1 MASES
6 DKIKKDDIIEE
17 ALFSGTIEEGK
28 LLLGVLNALEKEIKT
43 LAIESTKYFA
53 ISVKTLADL
62 EQRKAALDNV
72 NTLEKTNTQILKQK
86 AIVEASLQKEEA
98 ALEKLQQSKI
108 KTLAEQ
114 EKLEK
119 QRIET
124 DRAQLKIQKDL
135 EKQGKKNIGVTENS
149 TQALRRMQQELSKLP
164 AGSKEFNE
172 LAKKAGALK
181 DKIDDAKDA
190 VKAFSSE
197 SKLTN
202 ARTLFGQI
210 GTDLANMNFSDAA
223 DKARTL
229 ATVVRSMTFAEAAKG
244 VKDFGVTLLNLG
256 KAMLLNPFTLVATAV
271 VGLGVALWNLK
282 DRVKIIG
289 DAFDFFGNII
299 SGSIQLMK
307 DFTDW
312 TGLTAFAAEEKAER
326 IKKAAE
332 VEQDAIKRRYELE
345 VSLAKIAGKETLGL
359 ERLQLLQRQ
368 KYLKRRIEQE
378 QLSGEELEKVLSE
391 QAKIED
397 ELIIN
402 KEMQRQSVIKKLKD
416 NEASNDKNNSAKKIQ
431 QKKDEN
437 EKLFE
442 LNTDFI
448 TNQNNFYLSI
458 QKIQEDNIK
467 AELDAQQKKIDFNRK
482 KILDQQ
488 ELDKEMLALAEKW
501 QQEIDKDHEEAYKK
515 QQKFMSQLT
524 KGISDG
530 LKKQADIKQQADQQD
545 IDRQKR
551 NIDVQSKLAA
561 AGKENVLA
569 EELASAAK
577 AEEKKIQDAKKAAK
591 QQETLALIETFTK
604 TLQAGLKSDKPFLQ
618 AFGEALASEGLVS
631 ATFSKLFSGF
641 YEGTEAVK
649 STDGI
654 NIGTSRDSQVVRVN
668 TGERILGVKDSADI
682 PAGMTNKEVVMAAQM
697 YMNPELKSTF
707 FPVINESVLQQQ
719 NNYDTKIYE
728 MTSEVKAMRKAFE
741 SRPVPQTNLA
751 RLGEW
756 TDTIR
761 RENVNTIIHHKNSN
775 KRPSLRLN
783 G

>member
-1 MASES
+1 MANPVKYTDLVEADALNRVASDARVAIEVLNGLIAKQKEAAVNNNKANAGGTKSEE
-6 DKIKKDDIIEE
+6 DQIKVMQEKIKVIERSDE
-17 ALFSGTIEEGK
+17 IHKRYIE
-28 LLLGVLNALEKEIKT
+28 T
-43 LAIESTKYFA
+43 
-53 ISVKTLADL
+53 
-62 EQRKAALDNV
+62 KAALIKAQQI
-72 NTLEKTNTQILKQK
+72 EKDAIK
-86 AIVEASLQKEEA
+86 AS
-98 ALEKLQQSKI
+98 
-108 KTLAEQ
+108 
-114 EKLEK
+114 
-119 QRIET
+119 
-124 DRAQLKIQKDL
+124 
-135 EKQGKKNIGVTENS
+135 IGVTENS

-181 DKIDDAKDA
+181 DKIEDAKDA

-229 ATVVRSMTFAEAAKG
+229 ANVVRSMTFAEAAKG

-256 KAMLLNPFTLVATAV
+256 KAMLLNPFTLILTAV

-488 ELDKEMLALAEKW
+488 ALDKEMLALAEKW

-515 QQKFMSQLT
+515 QLEQSEKFMSQLT

-545 IDRQKR
+545 IDRHKR

-577 AEEKKIQDAKKAAK
+577 AEEKKLQDAKKAAK
-591 QQETLALIETFTK
+591 QQETIALIETFTK

-631 ATFSKLFSGF
+631 STFSKLFSGF

-682 PAGMTNKEVVMAAQM
+682 PAGMTNKEVVMASQM

-707 FPVINESVLQQQ
+707 FPVVNESVLQQQ

-728 MTSEVKAMRKAFE
+728 MANEVKAMRKAFE
-741 SRPVPQTNLA
+741 SRPVPQTNLG

>member
-1 MASES
+1 MANPVKYTDLVEADALNRVASDARVAIEVLNGLIAKQKEAAVNNNKTNAGGTKSEE
-6 DKIKKDDIIEE
+6 DQIKVMQEKIKVIERSDDIHKRYIE
-17 ALFSGTIEEGK
+17 T
-28 LLLGVLNALEKEIKT
+28 
-43 LAIESTKYFA
+43 
-53 ISVKTLADL
+53 
-62 EQRKAALDNV
+62 KAALIKAQQI
-72 NTLEKTNTQILKQK
+72 EKDAIK
-86 AIVEASLQKEEA
+86 AS
-98 ALEKLQQSKI
+98 
-108 KTLAEQ
+108 
-114 EKLEK
+114 
-119 QRIET
+119 
-124 DRAQLKIQKDL
+124 
-135 EKQGKKNIGVTENS
+135 IGVTENS

-515 QQKFMSQLT
+515 QLEQAEKFMSQLT

>member
-1 MASES
+1 MANPVKYTDLVEADALTKIASDARVAIEVLNGLIAKQKEAAINNNKPTGATKSEE
-6 DKIKKDDIIEE
+6 DQIKAMQEKIKVIERSDE
-17 ALFSGTIEEGK
+17 TYKRYIE
-28 LLLGVLNALEKEIKT
+28 T
-43 LAIESTKYFA
+43 
-53 ISVKTLADL
+53 
-62 EQRKAALDNV
+62 KAALIKAQQI
-72 NTLEKTNTQILKQK
+72 EKDAIK
-86 AIVEASLQKEEA
+86 AS
-98 ALEKLQQSKI
+98 
-108 KTLAEQ
+108 
-114 EKLEK
+114 
-119 QRIET
+119 
-124 DRAQLKIQKDL
+124 
-135 EKQGKKNIGVTENS
+135 IGVTENS

-181 DKIDDAKDA
+181 DKIEDAKDA

-256 KAMLLNPFTLVATAV
+256 KAMLLNPFTLILTSV

-416 NEASNDKNNSAKKIQ
+416 NEISNDKNHSAKKTQ

-448 TNQNNFYLSI
+448 TNQNNFYLNI

-501 QQEIDKDHEEAYKK
+501 QQEIDKDHEESYKK
-515 QQKFMSQLT
+515 QLEQAEKFMSQLT

-530 LKKQADIKQQADQQD
+530 LKKQADIKQQADQND
-545 IDRQKR
+545 IDRHKR

-561 AGKENVLA
+561 EGNENVLA
-569 EELASAAK
+569 EELAASAK
-577 AEEKKIQDAKKAAK
+577 AEEKKLQDAKKAAK
-591 QQETLALIETFTK
+591 QQETIALIDTFTK

-618 AFGEALASEGLVS
+618 AFSEALASEGLVS
-631 ATFSKLFSGF
+631 AAFSKLFSGF

-649 STDGI
+649 STDGL
-654 NIGTSRDSQVVRVN
+654 NIGTSRDSQLVRVN

-682 PAGMTNKEVVMAAQM
+682 PAGMTNKEVVMASQM

-707 FPVINESVLQQQ
+707 FPVVNESALQQ

-728 MTSEVKAMRKAFE
+728 LANEFRAMRKAFE
-741 SRPVPQTNLA
+741 SKPVHQSNLG

-756 TDTIR
+756 TDSIR
-761 RENVNTIIHHKNSN
+761 RENVNTIIHHKNNS